1 MRQVFSILVNN
12 HPGVLSHVAGL
23 FTRRSYNIESI
34 VAAPTVDKKI
44 TRMVIVSQV
53 EEEKMN
59 QIGKQLR
66 KLYDV
71 KSVEILP
78 YEKEKTKKL
87 FISVLDK

>member
-59 QIGKQLR
+59 QIGKQLS

>member
-34 VAAPTVDKKI
+34 VAAPTEDKKV
-44 TRMVIVSQV
+44 TRIAIVSQV
-53 EEEKMN
+53 EEEKLN
-59 QIGKQLR
+59 QIEKQLS

-78 YEKEKTKKL
+78 YEKEKQKKF